1 MAIIFIQEIPFNI
14 GIYYEELSNLDMR
27 TFISVSFMD
36 MIKFRITLFET
47 NRFSRMNL
55 NTDNYAFLFT
65 LVFVKRLEI
74 TQMYRCMRITNY
86 N

>member
-47 NRFSRMNL
+47 
-55 NTDNYAFLFT
+55 
-65 LVFVKRLEI
+65 K
-74 TQMYRCMRITNY
+74 
-86 N
+86 